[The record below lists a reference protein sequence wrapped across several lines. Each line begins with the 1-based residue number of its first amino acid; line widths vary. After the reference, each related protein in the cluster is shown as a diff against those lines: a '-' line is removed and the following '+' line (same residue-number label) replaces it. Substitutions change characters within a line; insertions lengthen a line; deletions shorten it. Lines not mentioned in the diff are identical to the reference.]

1 MENNKKENIYRI
13 VMLIVIVVFITFTL
27 STILMYNVFSEN
39 GIKYVMVSGN
49 KNNSEIDN
57 AINKVRAVIDKTY
70 LNADTIDEEKLIEGA
85 VKGYVEALGDEYTTY
100 FSAEEWEE
108 YKEQAIGNYV
118 GIGVY
123 LTVTKDTNEIVVIAP
138 ITESPA
144 DKVGIKSGD
153 VIYKVDGE
161 EFNGDTLDDAVAKMK
176 GETGKKVKIEVKRNN
191 EVLAF
196 DVKRETVR
204 MSPIVTEMLDNNIG
218 YMQMLTFDEGIK
230 DDFVNKCQKL
240 KNEGATSIILDVR
253 FNGGGY
259 IEGALEILDALLPK
273 DSTLMVTYSKSKGEL
288 VRKANLEQ
296 IIDMPIVILQN
307 EYSASSTEILSGA
320 LKEHGRAKIVGTT
333 SYGKGVMQTVY
344 MVEDSAL
351 KITTDQFLTPNRKQ
365 IHQVGIEPDYVV
377 EVDEEYVKS
386 FSIPREKDK
395 QLDKAI
401 ELLTKK

>member
-70 LNADTIDEEKLIEGA
+70 LNADTINEEKLIEGA

-351 KITTDQFLTPNRKQ
+351 KITTDQF
-365 IHQVGIEPDYVV
+365 
-377 EVDEEYVKS
+377 
-386 FSIPREKDK
+386 
-395 QLDKAI
+395 
-401 ELLTKK
+401 